1 MDKNTA
7 YVSIMFMFWGWIPIL
22 ATGKAL
28 SWIID
33 SIKNFKRSK

>member
-7 YVSIMFMFWGWIPIL
+7 SVLIVFMFWGWIPIL

-28 SWIID
+28 SWIIG
-33 SIKNFKRSK
+33 SSKLKRK